1 MIDWFLKTTETRLSI
16 LKAQTRKLK
25 LSDNIDLR
33 KIAEILPDR
42 VTGAD
47 IGAITSQAF
56 THALESKLKRLET
69 DALRFY
75 EEIGESII
83 DKNIAIA
90 SYLNNMKE
98 EELQVVVDLGDFD
111 VVMSTFTPSVSANDL
126 EYYEHMKLLFEA

>member
-1 MIDWFLKTTETRLSI
+1 M
-16 LKAQTRKLK
+16 
-25 LSDNIDLR
+25 
-33 KIAEILPDR
+33 
-42 VTGAD
+42 
-47 IGAITSQAF
+47 
-56 THALESKLKRLET
+56 
-69 DALRFY
+69 RFY

-83 DKNIAIA
+83 DKDIAIA